1 MYARK
6 ASSPAKC
13 IENEK
18 AKSLLGLTCRNCSNL
33 STPGIVASARAAD
46 KKSVSAAEPL
56 GWRRL
61 KATVCWMGA
70 VTPRR

>member
-61 KATVCWMGA
+61 KATCWMGA